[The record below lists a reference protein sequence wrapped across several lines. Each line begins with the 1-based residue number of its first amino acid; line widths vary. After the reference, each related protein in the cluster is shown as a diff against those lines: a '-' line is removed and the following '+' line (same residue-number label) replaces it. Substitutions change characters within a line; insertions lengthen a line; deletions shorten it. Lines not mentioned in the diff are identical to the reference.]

1 MFCMNCG
8 TQLPDNVKF
17 CGMCGAQM
25 PAQPQQGTAPQPM
38 QQAQPQQ
45 PMPQQP
51 TQQAMPQPMQQAQPL
66 QPAFQQTA
74 VPNVQPTND
83 AAEEVIL
90 KKGMCNWV
98 KSPLVVQNG
107 KAVLTN
113 KRFMYKKGK
122 IGQLGSSIFN
132 SLAGISS
139 DFEIALSDIVG
150 IREGKQGFAK
160 TLVFVTKSGQE
171 YNCFFYDRENWL
183 MEFNKLLT

>member
-8 TQLPDNVKF
+8 TQLPDNAKF
-17 CGMCGAQM
+17 CGVCGAQM

-38 QQAQPQQ
+38 QQ
-45 PMPQQP
+45 QP
-51 TQQAMPQPMQQAQPL
+51 TQQAMPQPMQQAQPP
-66 QPAFQQTA
+66 QTAFQQAA
-74 VPNVQPTND
+74 VPNVQPAND
-83 AAEEVIL
+83 SAEEVII
-90 KKGMCNWV
+90 KKGMCNWI
-98 KSPLVVQNG
+98 KNPMVVQNG

-113 KRFMYKKGK
+113 KRFIYKKGK

-132 SLAGISS
+132 SVVGISS
-139 DFEIALSDIVG
+139 DFEIVLSDIVG

-171 YNCFFYDRENWL
+171 YNCFLYDRENWL

>member
-8 TQLPDNVKF
+8 TQLPDNAKF
-17 CGMCGAQM
+17 CGACGAQM
-25 PAQPQQGTAPQPM
+25 PAQLQQGTVPQPMQQVIPQQPVQQQPM
-38 QQAQPQQ
+38 QQAQP
-45 PMPQQP
+45 PQ
-51 TQQAMPQPMQQAQPL
+51 T
-66 QPAFQQTA
+66 AFQQAA
-74 VPNVQPTND
+74 VPNVQPAND

-113 KRFMYKKGK
+113 KRFIYKKGK

-132 SLAGISS
+132 SVVGISS

-171 YNCFFYDRENWL
+171 YNCFLYDRENWL